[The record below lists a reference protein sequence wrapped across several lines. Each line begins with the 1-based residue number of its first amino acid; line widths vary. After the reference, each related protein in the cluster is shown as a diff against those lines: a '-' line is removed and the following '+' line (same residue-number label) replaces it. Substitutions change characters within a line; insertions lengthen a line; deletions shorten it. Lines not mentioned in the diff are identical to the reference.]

1 LHAPGDQDEIP
12 RGRRRRGEAGAL
24 IVDEQAPVEAFAE
37 LDPAARVRAAV
48 GAARD
53 LDQPGPESHG
63 IVVVHAARVATAE
76 AVRQIARRP
85 TPGGRGGGGWLGE
98 AAVVVGQVGG
108 QVRLGRG
115 DGLEAAK
122 AELGDEAIL

>member
-1 LHAPGDQDEIP
+1 LHAPGDQGEIP
-12 RGRRRRGEAGAL
+12 RGRRRRGEARAL

-53 LDQPGPESHG
+53 LDQPGLESHG
-63 IVVVHAARVATAE
+63 IVAVHAARVAAAE

-85 TPGGRGGGGWLGE
+85 TPG
-98 AAVVVGQVGG
+98 
-108 QVRLGRG
+108 G

-122 AELGDEAIL
+122 AELGDEAILEGLPEAFDAPLRIGYRLQPNTT